1 MNTTPRS
8 TAAVITMTE
17 AVLFFVFGALALAG
31 ALGVVLMR
39 NPVHSALSLVSVLI
53 SIAVL
58 FIIQDAQ
65 LLAAV
70 QVIVYAGAIVV
81 LFLFVIMLLGVDR
94 HESLHDPVKSQR
106 PLAIAVG
113 VVSVAAF
120 VVLGNANWTSGDLA
134 SRGVLHPVGTNNVK
148 AVADSLFTTF
158 LWPFE
163 LTAVLL
169 VIAVIGGVVLAR
181 RSHLPAGEEL
191 TELEEQDT
199 EADVS

>member
-1 MNTTPRS
+1 MP
-8 TAAVITMTE
+8 E
-17 AVLFFVFGALALAG
+17 AILFAIFATLALAA

-39 NPVHSALSLVSVLI
+39 NPVHSALCLVTVLI

-58 FIIQDAQ
+58 FVIQDAQ

-81 LFLFVIMLLGVDR
+81 LFIFVIMLLGVDR
-94 HESLHDPVKSQR
+94 SESLSDPVTSQR
-106 PLAIAVG
+106 PIAIAIG
-113 VVSVAAF
+113 VITAIGLIG
-120 VVLGNANWTSGDLA
+120 LGWGHWATGASS
-134 SRGVLHPVGTNNVK
+134 SRGVLAPAGSSNVK
-148 AVADSLFTTF
+148 AVAESLFTSF

-181 RSHLPAGEEL
+181 RSHLPADEEL
-191 TELEEQDT
+191 EVLEEQDQ
-199 EADVS
+199 

>member
-1 MNTTPRS
+1 M
-8 TAAVITMTE
+8 E
-17 AVLFFVFGALALAG
+17 FFLFFLFAGIALVA
-31 ALGVVLMR
+31 ALGVVLAA
-39 NPVHSALSLVSVLI
+39 NPVHSALSLVTVLI
-53 SIAVL
+53 AIAAL
-58 FIIQDAQ
+58 FVVQDAQ

-94 HESLHDPVKSQR
+94 SEATAETLRIQR
-106 PLAIAVG
+106 P
-113 VVSVAAF
+113 VAL
-120 VVLGNANWTSGDLA
+120 VLGLGLIVTLLVLIRPGWATGES
-134 SRGVLHPVGTNNVK
+134 STRGVATAGGGNVK
-148 AVADSLFTTF
+148 AVANSLFTTF

-181 RSHLPAGEEL
+181 RSHLGAGEEL
-191 TELEEQDT
+191 QELEEQDS

>member
-1 MNTTPRS
+1 MPE
-8 TAAVITMTE
+8 V
-17 AVLFFVFGALALAG
+17 VLFFLFAGIALAG

-39 NPVHSALSLVSVLI
+39 NPVHSALCLVTVLI

-58 FIIQDAQ
+58 FVIQDAQ

-81 LFLFVIMLLGVDR
+81 LFIFVIMLLGVDR
-94 HESLHDPVKSQR
+94 SESLSDPVRTLR
-106 PLAIAVG
+106 PIAIGIG
-113 VVSVAAF
+113 VVTAGVLVSI
-120 VVLGNANWTSGDLA
+120 VVRSEWIGGAQA
-134 SRGVLHPVGTNNVK
+134 SRGVLHPIGSGNVQ
-148 AVADSLFTTF
+148 AVAQSLFTTF

-181 RSHLPAGEEL
+181 RSHLPADEEL
-191 TELEEQDT
+191 EVLEEQDQ
-199 EADVS
+199 

>member
-1 MNTTPRS
+1 MS
-8 TAAVITMTE
+8 ELV
-17 AVLFFVFGALALAG
+17 FFLIFAGIALVA
-31 ALGVVLMR
+31 ALGVVLAP
-39 NPVHSALSLVSVLI
+39 NPVHSALSLVTVLI
-53 SIAVL
+53 AISAL

-94 HESLHDPVKSQR
+94 RESTEEPHRLQR
-106 PLAIAVG
+106 EIALFVGLVLVVGLVALLAQGWATG
-113 VVSVAAF
+113 APA
-120 VVLGNANWTSGDLA
+120 T
-134 SRGVLHPVGTNNVK
+134 RGVLTPVGSNNIK
-148 AVADSLFTTF
+148 AVSESLFTTF

-181 RSHLPAGEEL
+181 RSSLPAAEEL
-191 TELEEQDT
+191 DELEADA
-199 EADVS
+199 EADQ